1 MDIIESKTWVE
12 WLITIGKFAF
22 CFVPVLYILLLIPM
36 ERRGAG
42 FMQDRQG
49 PNRSYIKIPYFGKI
63 RLLGYVQNMCDGTKL
78 FFKEMFAPKG
88 ANKFLY
94 YVAPA
99 IPFAIVFLSPC
110 VIPWF
115 GPMVFEWGGK
125 TVRIAGSIV
134 DSDVGVLLLFGLS
147 SLSAY
152 GAVLAGWA
160 SKSKYSFL
168 GALRTSSMTISYEVC
183 LGLSMMGILLLAGS
197 FNLTDIV
204 NWQEH
209 HAWGIVVQP
218 VAFFCF
224 LIASIAETGRA
235 PFDVAEGEPEL
246 VAGYHTEYGAMQFGL
261 FYMGEYSHICINSFL
276 IATLFLGGYSV
287 PFVTTET
294 MQAHMGGS
302 LAILFGVLAFLALAF
317 LHMIYRYSA
326 KLAKRAQSNKLE
338 ILQEYKLYKLIAWV
352 AVVVFV
358 ALGAC
363 AWLFYNPANFVVNG
377 FAVGSLATAVG
388 TALIHLLVLVVKS
401 VFFCWVWIWVRWT
414 LPRFRYDHVMH
425 LGWKII
431 LNIALINLV
440 VTAVI
445 AKLVG
450 GN

>member
-125 TVRIAGSIV
+125 SVRIAGSIV

-317 LHMIYRYSA
+317 LHLIYRYSA
-326 KLAKRAQSNKLE
+326 KLAKRAQSNKME
-338 ILQEYKLYKLIAWV
+338 ILQEYKLYKLVAWV

-358 ALGAC
+358 ALGVC

>member
-1 MDIIESKTWVE
+1 MDIIESKSWVE
-12 WLITIGKFAF
+12 WLITIAKFAF

-63 RLLGYVQNMCDGTKL
+63 RLFGYVQNMCDGAKL

-88 ANKFLY
+88 SNKILY
-94 YVAPA
+94 YAAPA

-115 GPMVFEWGGK
+115 GPMVFDWGGNV
-125 TVRIAGSIV
+125 VRISGSIL

-160 SKSKYSFL
+160 SKSKYSYL
-168 GALRTSSMTISYEVC
+168 GSLRTTAMTISYEVC
-183 LGLSMMGILLLAGS
+183 LGLCLMGMLVLTQS

-204 NWQEH
+204 SWQEH
-209 HAWGIVVQP
+209 HVWGIVAQP
-218 VAFFCF
+218 IAFICF

-235 PFDVAEGEPEL
+235 PFDAAEGEPEL
-246 VAGYHTEYGAMQFGL
+246 VAGYHVEYGAMHFGL

-276 IATLFLGGYSV
+276 IATLFLGGYSI

-294 MQAHMGGS
+294 IQAHMGGS
-302 LAILFGVLAFLALAF
+302 LAILCWVLAFFALAF
-317 LHMIYRYSA
+317 LHMLYRYSR
-326 KLAKRAQSNKLE
+326 KLAATKQTHRFE
-338 ILQEYKLYKLIAWV
+338 VLQEYKLYKLVAWV
-352 AVVVFV
+352 ATVVLIAGGICSWMFYTPEIAHTAAGVNTIGT
-358 ALGAC
+358 AL
-363 AWLFYNPANFVVNG
+363 
-377 FAVGSLATAVG
+377 G
-388 TALIHLLVLVVKS
+388 TALIHLLVLVIKS
-401 VFFCWVWIWVRWT
+401 VMFCWVWIWVRWT
-414 LPRFRYDHVMH
+414 LPRFRYDHTMH

-431 LNIALINLV
+431 LNIAILNLI
-440 VTAVI
+440 VTAVV
-445 AKLVG
+445 AKLLG

>member
-317 LHMIYRYSA
+317 LHLIYRYSA
-326 KLAKRAQSNKLE
+326 KLAKRAQSNKME

-358 ALGAC
+358 ALGVC

>member
-204 NWQEH
+204 SWQEH

-302 LAILFGVLAFLALAF
+302 LAILCGVLAFLALAF

-326 KLAKRAQSNKLE
+326 KLAKRAQSNKME

>member
-125 TVRIAGSIV
+125 SVRIAGSIV

-302 LAILFGVLAFLALAF
+302 LAILFGVLAFFALAF
-317 LHMIYRYSA
+317 LHLIYRYSA
-326 KLAKRAQSNKLE
+326 KLAKRAQSNKME
-338 ILQEYKLYKLIAWV
+338 ILQEYKLYKLVAWV

-358 ALGAC
+358 ALGVC

>member
-1 MDIIESKTWVE
+1 M
-12 WLITIGKFAF
+12 
-22 CFVPVLYILLLIPM
+22 
-36 ERRGAG
+36 
-42 FMQDRQG
+42 
-49 PNRSYIKIPYFGKI
+49 
-63 RLLGYVQNMCDGTKL
+63 
-78 FFKEMFAPKG
+78 
-88 ANKFLY
+88 
-94 YVAPA
+94 
-99 IPFAIVFLSPC
+99 FLSPC

-115 GPMVFEWGGK
+115 GPMVFEWGGQM
-125 TVRIAGSIV
+125 VRIPGSII
-134 DSDVGVLLLFGLS
+134 DSDVGVLLLFGFS
-147 SLSAY
+147 SLSAF

-204 NWQEH
+204 SWQEH
-209 HAWGIVVQP
+209 HVWGIVAQP

-287 PFVTTET
+287 PFITTET

-302 LAILFGVLAFLALAF
+302 LAVLCGVLAFLALAF
-317 LHMIYRYSA
+317 LHMIHRYSK
-326 KLAKRAQSNKLE
+326 KLAATNLTNRFE
-338 ILQEYKLYKLIAWV
+338 ILREYKLYNIVAWT
-352 AVVVFV
+352 AVVVLVILAFF
-358 ALGAC
+358 
-363 AWLFYNPANFVVNG
+363 AWFFYNPQSMVIGGV
-377 FAVGSLATAVG
+377 AVGSLSTALG

-401 VFFCWVWIWVRWT
+401 VIFCWVWIWVRWT
-414 LPRFRYDHVMH
+414 LPRFRYDHVMS